1 MLTPLFNAKME
12 LPAPSTK
19 RFDAPRRDTGN
30 MRVAVENVEE
40 QPVHMPLGSA
50 THFENAISTAKS
62 IMAGKLTWRIKMH
75 DVIVW
80 HRMNL

>member
-1 MLTPLFNAKME
+1 
-12 LPAPSTK
+12 
-19 RFDAPRRDTGN
+19 

-62 IMAGKLTWRIKMH
+62 IMAGRLTWRIMMH
-75 DVIVW
+75 DVIVR
-80 HRMNL
+80 HRMYL